1 MCKGQGTEPLTPAH
15 DQPCP
20 LSRLTATAQ
29 PRRST
34 TLPTPINA
42 KAFTLQAVNMS
53 DTAFRLRLAVA
64 ITSSCRQEFPAATAL
79 AVAMVMPLV
88 ILMDSSGDDVFSG
101 TSFDWNTWK
110 LEMEELKKV
119 KKGRTEITYAC
130 PTGCST
136 VAENRT
142 SHGKKLVRCQEI
154 RNLTGVQSHHSC
166 FQNSSMD
173 KPHTPVFSIPGGRTW
188 GGRIISSVNMLACG
202 N

>member
-1 MCKGQGTEPLTPAH
+1 MGGQVSRPSPRPLKYEATSRVSPPMADGHTCHQCALYHTGQGTELLTPTH
-15 DQPCP
+15 GQS
-20 LSRLTATAQ
+20 LSFSRLTATAQ
-29 PRRST
+29 PRQST

-110 LEMEELKKV
+110 
-119 KKGRTEITYAC
+119 
-130 PTGCST
+130 
-136 VAENRT
+136 
-142 SHGKKLVRCQEI
+142 
-154 RNLTGVQSHHSC
+154 
-166 FQNSSMD
+166 
-173 KPHTPVFSIPGGRTW
+173 
-188 GGRIISSVNMLACG
+188 
-202 N
+202 